1 MKEKIKVGYIG
12 LGRRGIGMLK
22 SCFSKMPDVEIAY
35 LCDLYEERIDYAVQ
49 TYFSEE
55 GKAVPA
61 RTTDYH
67 EILQD
72 ETVDAVIIM
81 TEWASHARIAID
93 SALAGK
99 YTALEVGC
107 AYQLQDCFDLVA
119 AYEKTG
125 APIMMLE
132 NCCYGRPEMMVLNM
146 VKQGLFGEIIH
157 CVGGYHHYLPEC
169 ELFAKLEEPV
179 RHYRIGDYE
188 TRNCEQYP
196 THELGPIAKVL
207 NINRGNRMIRLNSVA
222 SKAAGLRTYC
232 RKHLPEDSEFNQK
245 TYAQGDIVTT
255 CITCANGETITMVL
269 DTTLPRPYY
278 SRNFTV
284 RGTEG
289 MYTEERRVVFLD
301 SMKEGVTFNEQEFF
315 EKYDHPLYREYMALG
330 ERGGHGGI
338 DWLVSR
344 AFVEAV
350 KAGTNTPIDAYDTAA
365 WMCIAPLSEES
376 IRQNGAPIEIPD
388 FTNGKWQNREPAPQ
402 NKYSLDDIVDDPTMT
417 IY

>member
-81 TEWASHARIAID
+81 TDWASHARIAID

-146 VKQGLFGEIIH
+146 VKQGLFGEIVH
-157 CVGGYHHYLPEC
+157 CVG
-169 ELFAKLEEPV
+169 
-179 RHYRIGDYE
+179 
-188 TRNCEQYP
+188 
-196 THELGPIAKVL
+196 
-207 NINRGNRMIRLNSVA
+207 
-222 SKAAGLRTYC
+222 
-232 RKHLPEDSEFNQK
+232 
-245 TYAQGDIVTT
+245 
-255 CITCANGETITMVL
+255 
-269 DTTLPRPYY
+269 
-278 SRNFTV
+278 
-284 RGTEG
+284 
-289 MYTEERRVVFLD
+289 
-301 SMKEGVTFNEQEFF
+301 
-315 EKYDHPLYREYMALG
+315 
-330 ERGGHGGI
+330 
-338 DWLVSR
+338 
-344 AFVEAV
+344 
-350 KAGTNTPIDAYDTAA
+350 
-365 WMCIAPLSEES
+365 
-376 IRQNGAPIEIPD
+376 
-388 FTNGKWQNREPAPQ
+388 
-402 NKYSLDDIVDDPTMT
+402 
-417 IY
+417 